1 MHMSSEFGEDI
12 SFCSRVIA
20 FFVKLVHEFECFGSP
35 GFLFSLDQ
43 TTAVIFSGLSR
54 SITLKKYV
62 VFCPLVSY
70 KRSFRKGPWPHV
82 T

>member
-35 GFLFSLDQ
+35 GFLFSLDRSDSILVKIRQ
-43 TTAVIFSGLSR
+43 TVEDEF
-54 SITLKKYV
+54 KKKG
-62 VFCPLVSY
+62 FQHES
-70 KRSFRKGPWPHV
+70 KWRTGSFA
-82 T
+82 

>member
-43 TTAVIFSGLSR
+43 TTAKIFSGLSR
-54 SITLKKYV
+54 SIIFKNMLHFV
-62 VFCPLVSY
+62 LWLAI
-70 KRSFRKGPWPHV
+70 RGHLGKGRGHM
-82 T
+82 